1 MPDFLPGLDLAR
13 AVYDDVVGP
22 LLGTRRHSA
31 ARLGAGSDVLGLD
44 TPRST
49 DHGWGPRLQVF
60 VEAEA
65 VDEVRALI
73 DEHLPETVRGW
84 PVRFGWDDVPVTHH
98 VEVDTVAGWLTGHL
112 GFDPRQGISTVDWL
126 ATPQQLLLEVTAGAV
141 FHDGLGELGPARRAL
156 AWYPD
161 DVWLW
166 LIACQWRR
174 IDQEEPFVGRAA
186 EVGDDPG
193 SRLIAARLCRDVMRV
208 CFLLERH
215 YAPYAKWLGSAF
227 ARLEAAGDVGPPLG
241 RILDAR
247 DDPSRE
253 RELASAYEAAARRFN
268 ALGLTEPV
276 EPTVRPFFDRPYLV
290 LGAGRYV
297 EACLARV
304 RDPWLRSLPL
314 VGAID
319 QFADSSE
326 VVDPGVARR
335 FRAVFGP
342 S

>member
-13 AVYDDVVGP
+13 AVYDVVGP
-22 LLGTRRHSA
+22 LLATRRHSA

-65 VDEVRALI
+65 ADEVRALI
-73 DEHLPETVRGW
+73 DEHLPATVRGW
-84 PVRFGWDDVPVTHH
+84 PVRFGWDEVPVAHH
-98 VEVDTVAGWLTGHL
+98 VEVDTVAGWLARHL
-112 GFDPRQGISTVDWL
+112 GFDPRTGISTIDWL
-126 ATPQQLLLEVTAGAV
+126 VTPQQLLLEVTAGAV

-193 SRLIAARLCRDVMRV
+193 SRLIAARLCRDVMRL

-227 ARLEAAGDVGPPLG
+227 ARLEAAGDVGPALG
-241 RILDAR
+241 RVLDAR

-290 LGAGRYV
+290 LGAGRFV

-314 VGAID
+314 LGAID
-319 QFADSSE
+319 QFADSTE
-326 VVDPGVARR
+326 VVEPGVARR

>member
-65 VDEVRALI
+65 ADEVRALI
-73 DEHLPETVRGW
+73 DEHLPATVRGW
-84 PVRFGWDDVPVTHH
+84 PVRFGWDEVPVAHH
-98 VEVDTVAGWLTGHL
+98 VEVDTVAGWLARHL
-112 GFDPRQGISTVDWL
+112 GFDPRTGISTIDWL
-126 ATPQQLLLEVTAGAV
+126 VTPQQLLLEVTAGAV

-193 SRLIAARLCRDVMRV
+193 SRLIAARLCRDVMRL

-227 ARLEAAGDVGPPLG
+227 ARLEAAGDVGPALG

-290 LGAGRYV
+290 LGAGRFV

-314 VGAID
+314 LGAID
-319 QFADSSE
+319 QFADSTE
-326 VVDPGVARR
+326 VVEPGVARR

>member
-98 VEVDTVAGWLTGHL
+98 VEVDTVAGWFTRHL

-141 FHDGLGELGPARRAL
+141 FHDGLGELGPASRAL

-193 SRLIAARLCRDVMRV
+193 SRLIAARLCRDVMRL

>member
-13 AVYDDVVGP
+13 AFYDEVVGP
-22 LLGTRRHSA
+22 LLRQRRHSA

-44 TPRST
+44 TKRST
-49 DHGWGPRLQVF
+49 DHGWGPRLEVF
-60 VEAEA
+60 VDADS
-65 VDEVRALI
+65 VDEVRSLI
-73 DEHLPETVRGW
+73 DEHLPKTVRGW
-84 PVRFGWDDVPVTHH
+84 PVRFGWDDVPVGHH
-98 VEVDTVAGWLTGHL
+98 VEVDTVAGWLARHL
-112 GFDPRQGISTVDWL
+112 GFDPLAGISTIDWL
-126 ATPQQLLLEVTAGAV
+126 VTPQQLLLEVTAGAV
-141 FHDGLGELGPARRAL
+141 FHDGLAELGPARRAL

-174 IDQEEPFVGRAA
+174 IDQEEPFVGRTA
-186 EVGDDPG
+186 EVGDHLG
-193 SRLIAARLCRDVMRV
+193 SRLVAARLCRDVIRL
-208 CFLLERH
+208 CFLLERS
-215 YAPYAKWLGSAF
+215 YAPYTKWLGSAF
-227 ARLEAAGDVGPPLG
+227 ARLDAAGDVGPALG
-241 RILDAR
+241 RVLDAR

-253 RELASAYEAAARRFN
+253 RELAGACEALARRFN

-290 LGAGRYV
+290 LGAGRFV

-319 QFADSSE
+319 QFADSTE
-326 VVDPGVARR
+326 VVEPGVARR
-335 FRAVFGP
+335 FRRFFEP

>member
-60 VEAEA
+60 VEGEA

-73 DEHLPETVRGW
+73 NEHLPETVRGW

-141 FHDGLGELGPARRAL
+141 FHDGLSSS
-156 AWYPD
+156 
-161 DVWLW
+161 
-166 LIACQWRR
+166 
-174 IDQEEPFVGRAA
+174 GR
-186 EVGDDPG
+186 P
-193 SRLIAARLCRDVMRV
+193 
-208 CFLLERH
+208 
-215 YAPYAKWLGSAF
+215 
-227 ARLEAAGDVGPPLG
+227 
-241 RILDAR
+241 
-247 DDPSRE
+247 
-253 RELASAYEAAARRFN
+253 
-268 ALGLTEPV
+268 
-276 EPTVRPFFDRPYLV
+276 
-290 LGAGRYV
+290 AGRSRGTRTTSG
-297 EACLARV
+297 C
-304 RDPWLRSLPL
+304 
-314 VGAID
+314 G
-319 QFADSSE
+319 
-326 VVDPGVARR
+326 
-335 FRAVFGP
+335 
-342 S
+342 

>member
-1 MPDFLPGLDLAR
+1 MADISKRLEKAEKYLQRSKPEPALEEYLGILDEEPRNIQVLQ
-13 AVYDDVVGP
+13 
-22 LLGTRRHSA
+22 A
-31 ARLGAGSDVLGLD
+31 AADLC
-44 TPRST
+44 
-49 DHGWGPRLQVF
+49 
-60 VEAEA
+60 
-65 VDEVRALI
+65 
-73 DEHLPETVRGW
+73 
-84 PVRFGWDDVPVTHH
+84 
-98 VEVDTVAGWLTGHL
+98 
-112 GFDPRQGISTVDWL
+112 
-126 ATPQQLLLEVTAGAV
+126 LLL
-141 FHDGLGELGPARRAL
+141 DRR
-156 AWYPD
+156 
-161 DVWLW
+161 
-166 LIACQWRR
+166 
-174 IDQEEPFVGRAA
+174 
-186 EVGDDPG
+186 
-193 SRLIAARLCRDVMRV
+193 
-208 CFLLERH
+208 
-215 YAPYAKWLGSAF
+215 YAPYSKWLGSAF

-276 EPTVRPFFDRPYLV
+276 EPTVRPFFDRPFLV